1 MKIVLNDR
9 QRTLAEDNLSVVQ
22 FVIRGHTDINENAY
36 GLGRD
41 DLYQE
46 GCLWLCKA
54 AATFDESKGVKF
66 KTYAEKVVANGLR
79 TYIRLM
85 NGKQKHIVSLPVRG
99 EPNDEEPPPIEQFP
113 GKEWIDDLIARVDI
127 LPLLATMKQQNCGT
141 VRLGIEA
148 IELKV
153 KGFSGAE
160 IAKMYGVKSNLVG
173 AWISRAAKKIKET
186 GMLTGYLPRAG

>member
-1 MKIVLNDR
+1 MKFVLNDR
-9 QRTLAEDNLSVVQ
+9 QRSLAEDNLSVVQ
-22 FVIRGHTDINENAY
+22 FVIRNHVAVDENVY
-36 GLGRD
+36 GLGQN

-66 KTYAEKVVANGLR
+66 KTYAEKVVVNGLR
-79 TYIRLM
+79 TYIRLT
-85 NGKQKHIVSLPVRG
+85 NGKQKHIISLPVRSEPDDG
-99 EPNDEEPPPIEQFP
+99 EPIEQFP

-127 LPLLATMKQQNCGT
+127 LPLLAAMKKQSCGT

-173 AWISRAAKKIKET
+173 AWISRAAKRIRET
-186 GMLTGYLPRAG
+186 GMLIGYLPRAG